1 MKNKILK
8 QASLGSFFILTAFF
22 SFGQK
27 SSGWS
32 TNPFD
37 ENEFIENK
45 GQFPSKYN
53 ESGEPILFAMKQGE
67 VNIYFSAKGVTWR
80 HDDAHMKEE
89 EHKSFFKKKIAEEE
103 EIEVKTSFV
112 HMNWENSNPNVTV
125 VGDDA
130 FAYYRTYGD
139 VSNPQNTFVVNVFK
153 KIIYKN
159 IYPNI
164 DVEYYFPKNQPGI
177 KYNVILHPGANASQ
191 FKMKYFKAKNV
202 SLDGN
207 GNIVINSDFGPITD
221 HAPSSTVNGQPVAS
235 SFSVQKNI
243 VSFNLQSSQSS
254 TIIIDPWVTNPGFT
268 SINKGYDVDYD
279 KYGNVFCYGGVNH
292 SWTPL
297 SSFELVKIDNTGAI
311 KWKYSTNLFSDQA
324 PSPGDFFVDYNTGRS
339 YIFEGENL
347 GPPFNAG
354 NNNSAEAIKL
364 DAAGNLVKFYI
375 PANPAQSMTEFSRVN
390 YNCATNTAIATG
402 GGVVGCYQA
411 ATFDT
416 SLNNVNYL
424 NVLASQG
431 VTNPYNNAYH
441 DMALLTSD
449 NAGNCYM
456 LANRSYV
463 IDPLHAD
470 NYLFQASMTA
480 PQNNIWGV
488 SSNHHF
494 IEEGTGIPKKY
505 GMSSSN
511 IYLQNGYNGIAVNCN
526 FLCTSDGHIMKKW
539 DKNNGNLL
547 KQAVISPDSL
557 MFGGLDISH
566 CDHIYAGYYNT
577 IKIFDSGLNPI

>member
-1 MKNKILK
+1 MKNKVLAQI
-8 QASLGSFFILTAFF
+8 AIAAFFISSTF
-22 SFGQK
+22 SFGENPAK
-27 SSGWS
+27 GWS

-37 ENEFIENK
+37 EHEFIENK
-45 GQFPSKYN
+45 GQFTYKYN
-53 ESGEPILFAMKQGE
+53 QSNEPILYAINQGE
-67 VNIYFSAKGVTWR
+67 VHIYFTAKGVTWR
-80 HDDAHMKEE
+80 DDKVTMKEE
-89 EHKSFFKKKIAEEE
+89 EGKKGIFKKRIAEEE
-103 EIEVKTSFV
+103 EIDVTTRFV
-112 HMNWENSNPNVTV
+112 HMQWENANPNVTV
-125 VGDDA
+125 VGDEPES
-130 FAYYRTYGD
+130 YYRTYGD
-139 VSNPQNTFVVNVFK
+139 VSDPQNTFIVNVFK

-159 IYPNI
+159 LYPNI

-177 KYNVILHPGANASQ
+177 KYNVILHPGANVSLL
-191 FKMKYFKAKNV
+191 KMKYSKAKNV
-202 SLDGN
+202 SMNAN
-207 GNIVINSDFGPITD
+207 GDVVVSTSFGPIID
-221 HAPSSTVNGQPVAS
+221 HAPSSFSGAWSMIGPKEDHAPSSFSGGNPVAS
-235 SFSVQKNI
+235 SFSVKNNI
-243 VSFNLQSSQSS
+243 VSFNLQTSQNA
-254 TIIIDPWVTNPGFT
+254 TTVIDPWVTNPGFT
-268 SINKGYDVDYD
+268 SINKAYDVDFD
-279 KYGNVFCYGGVNH
+279 KYGNVFAYGGVNH
-292 SWTPL
+292 SWTPV

-375 PANPAQSMTEFSRVN
+375 PANPTQSMTEFSRVN

-449 NAGNCYM
+449 NSGMCYM

-470 NYLFQASMTA
+470 NYLFQGTMTA

-488 SSNHHF
+488 SDR
-494 IEEGTGIPKKY
+494 K
-505 GMSSSN
+505 
-511 IYLQNGYNGIAVNCN
+511 
-526 FLCTSDGHIMKKW
+526 
-539 DKNNGNLL
+539 
-547 KQAVISPDSL
+547 
-557 MFGGLDISH
+557 
-566 CDHIYAGYYNT
+566 
-577 IKIFDSGLNPI
+577 